1 MHKALNTKIIMVK
14 KQTTQTERPRTALI
28 VPREKFKSQ
37 LIERISLGK
46 QLLNAYIKTEE
57 QLKEQEKF
65 FENWSS
71 YNYELLKV
79 SFNNANNDYKSSYN
93 IAGQMI
99 GVSQVMHGT
108 SIHNLSFRFKMLK
121 ERVEAKTNALE
132 NILGKADIL
141 LSETESVTNIDNSH
155 LTNVNDT
162 VFIIH
167 GHDEEMKRNVQLLL
181 NRGKLNEI
189 VLHEQPDKNRTV
201 IEKLIEE
208 GANASYVIALLSP
221 DDTQNDGTSRAR
233 QNVILEIGY
242 FLGKLGRERVRVL
255 RKGDTVIPSDLQ
267 GILYENYDTDGTWKI
282 KIAKEIK
289 STGLPIDMESII
301 SKF

>member
-1 MHKALNTKIIMVK
+1 MAK
-14 KQTTQTERPRTALI
+14 KQITQTERPRTALI
-28 VPREKFKSQ
+28 VTKEKFKSQ
-37 LIERISLGK
+37 LIESISLGK
-46 QLLNAYIKTEE
+46 QLLNADIQTEE
-57 QLKEQEKF
+57 QLKEQEKLF
-65 FENWSS
+65 KNWSS

-93 IAGQMI
+93 SAGQMI
-99 GVSQVMHGT
+99 GVSQVMHGV
-108 SIHNLSFRFKMLK
+108 SIHNPSFRFKMLK
-121 ERVEAKTNALE
+121 ERVEEKTNALE
-132 NILGKADIL
+132 NILGKADLL
-141 LSETESVTNIDNSH
+141 LSETESVTNLDNSH

-181 NRGKLNEI
+181 NRGKLNDI

-221 DDTQNDGTSRAR
+221 DDIQNDGTSRAR

-242 FLGKLGRERVRVL
+242 FLGKLGRERVRIL

-267 GILYENYDTDGTWKI
+267 GILYENYDADGGWKI

-289 STGLPIDMESII
+289 STGLPIDIESII